1 MRHRKVFVV
10 SLELSSEVLLYSNNI
25 FISILVGWLVLSEI
39 FPTPI
44 KGRAFAAT
52 TVLNWGSNLVVSL
65 TMLDLIGKISQNNE
79 WLTCIENNGIIQNS
93 EKEIEGIASKKRL
106 TK

>member
-1 MRHRKVFVV
+1 M
-10 SLELSSEVLLYSNNI
+10 LLYSNNI
-25 FISILVGWLVLSEI
+25 FISIVVGWLVLSEI

-65 TMLDLIGKISQNNE
+65 TMLDLIGMISQNNE
-79 WLTCIENNGIIQNS
+79 WLTCI
-93 EKEIEGIASKKRL
+93 
-106 TK
+106 

>member
-1 MRHRKVFVV
+1 MIAILGSVFVLASSQLSVPKDIFV
-10 SLELSSEVLLYSNNI
+10 SIV
-25 FISILVGWLVLSEI
+25 VGWLVLSEI

-65 TMLDLIGKISQNNE
+65 TMLDLIGKNVPVI
-79 WLTCIENNGIIQNS
+79 TA
-93 EKEIEGIASKKRL
+93 EGPLAAY
-106 TK
+106 

>member
-1 MRHRKVFVV
+1 MQRIKSAGWPLV
-10 SLELSSEVLLYSNNI
+10 SCSCQLPRSCLYPNDI
-25 FISILVGWLVLSEI
+25 FNLIAVGWLVLSEI

-65 TMLDLIGKISQNNE
+65 TMLDLIGKNDRNI
-79 WLTCIENNGIIQNS
+79 LT
-93 EKEIEGIASKKRL
+93 
-106 TK
+106 